1 MAGFL
6 VDRLAFDGKGLADVG
21 EVEIGVEGRG
31 GPDFPGLDPSV
42 IAVDGDGV
50 GCWSVAEE
58 QGEIQQQG
66 GLIGFD
72 GKVVV
77 GVSLQHQIVG
87 ERALGQQGIG
97 GDVFVGEVDGI
108 EQRDGGLDFIGLLGL
123 FIARYRQG
131 ADFFWV

>member
-1 MAGFL
+1 
-6 VDRLAFDGKGLADVG
+6 
-21 EVEIGVEGRG
+21 
-31 GPDFPGLDPSV
+31 
-42 IAVDGDGV
+42 
-50 GCWSVAEE
+50 
-58 QGEIQQQG
+58 
-66 GLIGFD
+66 
-72 GKVVV
+72 V

-97 GDVFVGEVDGI
+97 GDVFVVDIDGV